1 MVPVDN
7 TLEQH
12 QEGECVMIS
21 KFFYGIGYVVFFV
34 YGLLAVIGEI
44 LKDIWDYVSMSLI
57 AVCTFFLRRMYKKG
71 GDKVETKDK
80 LIIFLVS
87 VLFLSIERKEG
98 YLPQIAVQT
107 QNNLLKIPKAGTLF
121 WAEGVLLVER
131 WL

>member
-1 MVPVDN
+1 
-7 TLEQH
+7 
-12 QEGECVMIS
+12 MIS
-21 KFFYGIGYVVFFV
+21 KFFYGIGYVVFFMW
-34 YGLLAVIGEI
+34 GLLAIIGEI
-44 LKDIWDYVSMSLI
+44 LKDIWDYGSMSLI

-80 LIIFLVS
+80 LIIFMVS
-87 VLFLSIERKEG
+87 VLFSSMERKEG

-121 WAEGVLLVER
+121 WDEGVSLVEC